1 MKTRTKRITQHSAC
15 THLFLLVCCYICSA
29 IIALIIYLAGG
40 TDYAYTNLMYLP
52 ITLVAVTRGKIH
64 GMIHACVSGLMI
76 GPFMPL
82 NHTLQVTQYPGN
94 WLMRLAIYVMVAFVI
109 GYLADYYKANFEQ
122 NLRRERML
130 QKAQS
135 ATLFSLVKLLESRD
149 VTSGAHVER
158 VSSSCKL
165 LAEELQRLPN
175 FQKQVDSA
183 YIENLYEACPLHDIG
198 KVGIPDD
205 ILLKPGKLTDEEF
218 EVMKK
223 HTVIGAE
230 TLLKIQHKYP
240 GNKFLQMGI
249 ALTRSHHEK
258 WDGSGYPDGIA
269 GDAIPLSA
277 RIVALTDVYDALRSK
292 RPYKPGYSHEKA
304 VEIIKQE
311 RGLHFDPVITDVFL
325 VHGKLFQTLYD
336 QFNEEGE
343 VPLQ

>member
-1 MKTRTKRITQHSAC
+1 MKTRTKRITQHAAC
-15 THLFLLVCCYICSA
+15 TQPFLLVCCYICSM

-40 TDYAYTNLMYLP
+40 TVYAYTNLMYLP

-64 GMIHACVSGLMI
+64 GMIHACVSGLVI

-82 NHTLQVTQYPGN
+82 NQFQATQYPVN
-94 WLMRLAIYVMVAFVI
+94 WLMRLAIFVMVAFVI
-109 GYLADYYKANFEQ
+109 GFLADYYKANYEQ
-122 NLRRERML
+122 NLRRERTL

-165 LAEELQRLPN
+165 LAEELQHLPK

-183 YIENLYEACPLHDIG
+183 YIETLYEACPLHDIG

-205 ILLKPGKLTDEEF
+205 ILLKPGKLTEKEF
-218 EVMKK
+218 EVMKT

-230 TLLKIQHKYP
+230 TLSEIQQKYP

-258 WDGSGYPDGIA
+258 WDGSGYPDRSA

-277 RIVALTDVYDALRSK
+277 RIVALADVYDALRSK

-304 VEIIKQE
+304 VEIIKHE
-311 RGLHFDPVITDVFL
+311 RGRHFDPVITDVFL
-325 VHGKLFQTLYD
+325 AHEKSFQTLYD
-336 QFNEEGE
+336 QFNEEGAA
-343 VPLQ
+343 PLR